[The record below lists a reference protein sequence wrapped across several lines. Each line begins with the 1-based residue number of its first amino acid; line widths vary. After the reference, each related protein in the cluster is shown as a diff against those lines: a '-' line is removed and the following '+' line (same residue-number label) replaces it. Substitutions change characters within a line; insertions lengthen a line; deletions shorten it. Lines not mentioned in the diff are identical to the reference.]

1 MPLPKG
7 TVRVFKEDQ
16 DDGSIE
22 FIGEDSIGHT
32 PKDEVITLTT
42 GDAFDVIAE
51 HVVLNRR
58 DIPVVIGKDTINGYY
73 ADLRLTV
80 WNHKDFEAE
89 VVVKFNNYRGD
100 NVKYRW
106 NVGDNHV
113 EKVSS
118 SLYRIT
124 KFFKPN
130 EKVTFLWSEDYRP
143 S

>member
-32 PKDEVITLTT
+32 PKDEIITLTT
-42 GDAFDVIAE
+42 GNAFDVTAKK
-51 HVVLNRR
+51 VSQNRR
-58 DIPVVIGKDTINGYY
+58 DIPVVIGRQTRNGYY
-73 ADLRLTV
+73 ANLHLTV
-80 WNHKDFEAE
+80 WNHKDIEAE
-89 VVVKFNNYRGD
+89 IVVDISNYRGD
-100 NVKYRW
+100 NVKFRW

-118 SLYRIT
+118 SRYRIT